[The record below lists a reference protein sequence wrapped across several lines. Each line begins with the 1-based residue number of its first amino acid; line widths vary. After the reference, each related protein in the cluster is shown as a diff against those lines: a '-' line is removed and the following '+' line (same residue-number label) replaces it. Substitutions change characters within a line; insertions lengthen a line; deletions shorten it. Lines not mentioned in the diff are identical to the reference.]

1 MILRYR
7 AKREIMKKS
16 LILSALFLF
25 SLTVVFSQEN
35 ERLVEDNL
43 AIQNINSQLL
53 IFPNP
58 SADMVTVKTGTD
70 HSTLV
75 QLYNLEGKFIESWVV
90 ENSLSMDLSM
100 LEKGNYLFIAIDGIT
115 KETRTFI
122 KL

>member
-1 MILRYR
+1 MLRYKV
-7 AKREIMKKS
+7 KREIMKKS

-25 SLTVVFSQEN
+25 SLTVGFSQEN
-35 ERLVEDNL
+35 ERIGGNNL
-43 AIQNINSQLL
+43 TTQNINSQLV

-58 SADMVTVKTGTD
+58 SADMVTVNTGTD
-70 HSTLV
+70 RSTLV

-90 ENSLSMDLSM
+90 ENSLSMDLST
-100 LEKGNYLFIAIDGIT
+100 LEKGNYLFIAIDGNK

>member
-7 AKREIMKKS
+7 AKHEIMKKS

-100 LEKGNYLFIAIDGIT
+100 LEKGNYLFIAIDGNT

>member
-1 MILRYR
+1 
-7 AKREIMKKS
+7 MKKS

-25 SLTVVFSQEN
+25 SLTVGFSQEN
-35 ERLVEDNL
+35 ERIGGDNL
-43 AIQNINSQLL
+43 AIQNTNSQLV

-100 LEKGNYLFIAIDGIT
+100 LEKGNYLFIAIDGNT
-115 KETRTFI
+115 KETRTFV
-122 KL
+122 KQ